1 MPRREREMP
10 LVGRLATVDE
20 ERFDILARGLAQ
32 CGSRRGG
39 LKRVTLVIALSV
51 GLPQCDEAIADKDRS
66 DRNRHNKKKRKENKR
81 LVNAQTCDECPGKCA
96 LCVNGPTVPNQC
108 SDQVNIFCNF
118 HCSSDDDC
126 LDSRPD
132 FPHCVSQWV
141 TRATGKVTTGAEQC
155 AGIAPPS
162 AAYCSQISPCA

>member
-1 MPRREREMP
+1 MTIAAAICASLP
-10 LVGRLATVDE
+10 L
-20 ERFDILARGLAQ
+20 F
-32 CGSRRGG
+32 
-39 LKRVTLVIALSV
+39 
-51 GLPQCDEAIADKDRS
+51 DEAIAAKA
-66 DRNRHNKKKRKENKR
+66 DRNRNSNNKKKRKGNKR
-81 LVNAQTCDECPGKCA
+81 SAMAQTCDECPGKCA

-108 SDQVNIFCNF
+108 SGQVNIFCNF

-155 AGIAPPS
+155 AGIAPAS
-162 AAYCSQISPCA
+162 AAYCSQIAPCAG